1 MKSGAK
7 RKTFENII
15 IGILYFVIFSFT
27 ITGVGMMSEKVFL
40 NPTILNVTLYIIGII
55 AVIATLILFINAWE
69 DTFESEDHPKG

>member
-7 RKTFENII
+7 HKTFENII
-15 IGILYFVIFSFT
+15 IGILYFVIFSLT

-40 NPTILNVTLYIIGII
+40 NPTISNVTLYIIGII
-55 AVIATLILFINAWE
+55 AVIITLILFINAWE